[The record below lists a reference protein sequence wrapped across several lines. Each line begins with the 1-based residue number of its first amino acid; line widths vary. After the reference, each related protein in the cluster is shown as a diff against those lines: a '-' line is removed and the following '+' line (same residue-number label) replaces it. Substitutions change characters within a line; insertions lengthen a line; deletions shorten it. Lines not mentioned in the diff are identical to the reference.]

1 MSEVRSLSGGP
12 VKEHMLT
19 RCSIKSPVG
28 IPWGKSSAVW
38 AHNWS
43 PDRPLYTDARWWY
56 VARCCDAI
64 LGANKFSL
72 CGGGRVR
79 VTGKGEG
86 GGHVDALT
94 YCGPERR
101 REKRRS

>member
-19 RCSIKSPVG
+19 RCTDLKPSIYT
-28 IPWGKSSAVW
+28 

-86 GGHVDALT
+86 GGQVDALT